1 MSPEYISSL
10 EISERNYIY
19 DLLVEQLEKEN
30 KEQKAEADKA
40 NAAISKAKS
49 SSRRGR

>member
-19 DLLVEQLEKEN
+19 ELLIEQLEKEN
-30 KEQKAEADKA
+30 KQQEQEVKKINSAS
-40 NAAISKAKS
+40 SKIK
-49 SSRRGR
+49 SRRGR